1 MNNLK
6 TALKIEA
13 QNKLNE
19 FKQGLNNYKSID
31 EVLKLWQYNDLIP
44 KTNKKEFQTFADLSI
59 YLQSR
64 KEKQLNKT
72 LLKDLQQIELIEQAQ
87 DIEKIT
93 ISIEWKKSKMW
104 GNNPSAEAKVFY
116 KNGICERFYSGS
128 IGGCGYD
135 KESTA
140 VANSL
145 NQCNSVLKLLYNAK
159 NEALEGNYNHETN
172 EVLTGYKSMK
182 NHDLLGYGSGYGL
195 LPSIE
200 GGVGVSCYNAIFNKV
215 GFNFKTLTSGKN
227 FDVFVIEKTA
237 KK

>member
-13 QNKLNE
+13 QNRLNE

-31 EVLKLWQYNDLIP
+31 EVLKLWQYSDLIP
-44 KTNKKEFQTFADLSI
+44 KSNKKQFETFADLST

-64 KEKQLNKT
+64 KQKQIEKN
-72 LLKDLQQIELIEQAQ
+72 LLKELQQIDNIKNAKDFES
-87 DIEKIT
+87 IT

-104 GNNPSAEAKVFY
+104 GNNPSAEAKINYTDNTRDIF
-116 KNGICERFYSGS
+116 KSGS

-140 VANSL
+140 VANVI
-145 NQCNSVLKLLYNAK
+145 NQCNSVLKLLYSVK
-159 NEALEGNYNHETN
+159 NEVLEGKYNHETT
-172 EVLTGYKSMK
+172 EVLQGYEMPK
-182 NHDLLGYGSGYGL
+182 NHSIFGYGSGYGI

-200 GGVGVSCYNAIFNKV
+200 GGVGVSCYDTIFNKISFK
-215 GFNFKTLTSGKN
+215 FNKIAWGNT
-227 FDVFVIEKTA
+227 FDVFEVKR
-237 KK
+237 K